1 MVTVLLPIGTR
12 NEESKK
18 IEALSSLPIRLPV
31 PAFLILE
38 AQALGWQA
46 PVRSQSIQWSM
57 STL

>member
-1 MVTVLLPIGTR
+1 MLTVFLPIGTR

-18 IEALSSLPIRLPV
+18 IESLSSLPITLPV

-46 PVRSQSIQWSM
+46 PVRIQ
-57 STL
+57 